1 MATEN
6 YYQVGR
12 IVNTHGVRGEVKV
25 MATTDF
31 PEKRFKVGQP
41 LFVQLGSRYQELTI
55 KSHRRQQ
62 QMHLLTFTGYD
73 NLDQVLPL
81 KTHLIYVTEAE
92 QHHLAPGEYYYR
104 DIVGLTVV
112 EQTTGAEIGVVKEIL
127 APGANDVWVIQ
138 RPKQADLLL
147 PYLKSVVLKIDLAA
161 KRAYVEVPAG
171 LDD

>member
-1 MATEN
+1 MAEN
-6 YYQVGR
+6 YYEVGR

-25 MATTDF
+25 LATTDF
-31 PEKRFKVGQP
+31 PEKRFKIGRT
-41 LFVQLGSRYQELTI
+41 LFVQIGGNRYQELTI
-55 KSHRRQQ
+55 KTHRRQQ

-81 KTHLIYVTEAE
+81 KTHLLYVTEAE
-92 QHHLAPGEYYYR
+92 QHRLAPGEYYYR

-112 EQTTGAEIGVVKEIL
+112 EQATNETIGVVKEIL
-127 APGANDVWVIQ
+127 APGANDVWVIK
-138 RPKQADLLL
+138 RKKKADLLL

-161 KRAYVEVPAG
+161 KMAYVEVPAG